1 MKRVFVGFAVLLALG
16 LVAFTA
22 HTTKRM
28 VRHRFFNDELVGKP
42 YIIIDKSDYELRV
55 YDDNGWYA
63 TYPVVFGS
71 KSLDDKMTEGDRK
84 TPEGIYKIASKR
96 PHEKWDRMML
106 IDYPTKADYEKF
118 NMRKAKGLV
127 PQNAKIG
134 GGIGIH
140 GTWQRDDMAVDFFQN
155 WTNGCISLKNDEVE
169 ELYNI
174 IPIGTPVTIQR

>member
-1 MKRVFVGFAVLLALG
+1 MKRVLLAVLTIATLG
-16 LVAFTA
+16 LFAFSKA
-22 HTTKRM
+22 ENKHSVK
-28 VRHRFFNDELVGKP
+28 HRFFNDELTGKP

-71 KSLDDKMTEGDRK
+71 KNLDDKMLEGDRK
-84 TPEGIYKIASKR
+84 TPEGTYHIASKR
-96 PHEKWDRMML
+96 PHEKWDKMML
-106 IDYPTKADYEKF
+106 LDYPTKADYAKF
-118 NMRKAKGLV
+118 NERKAKGLI
-127 PQNAKIG
+127 PKGAKIG

-155 WTNGCISLKNDEVE
+155 WTNGCISLKNEEVD
-169 ELYNI
+169 ELYSL